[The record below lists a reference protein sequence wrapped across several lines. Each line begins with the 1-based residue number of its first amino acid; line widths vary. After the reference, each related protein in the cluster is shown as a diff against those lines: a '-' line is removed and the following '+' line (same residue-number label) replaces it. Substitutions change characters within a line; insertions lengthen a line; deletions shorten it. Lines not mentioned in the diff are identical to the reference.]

1 MLSWGLTWV
10 TYHDTVNSGF
20 LLIKKEK
27 KKKKEKEENSVKLRR
42 LSLSNYFGNRCSEN
56 N

>member
-1 MLSWGLTWV
+1 V

-27 KKKKEKEENSVKLRR
+27 KKKKKKENKLYSGLFLDV
-42 LSLSNYFGNRCSEN
+42 LSSKSTG
-56 N
+56 